1 VSDASRPDLE
11 IVGQA
16 VLRDYP
22 LRLWARQ
29 QQHTDEV
36 LREFN
41 LLIGGQELAD
51 SSAPVR
57 LVQLAQ
63 MFSDSFGSMI
73 DELTAAR
80 QAQYD
85 AGADRMDWRVPLP
98 RSTPTLMRQVQAVWT
113 AVDDY
118 CAAGQLLTLAR
129 PAEVIALQEWS
140 SVELIRQAEGAQ
152 PTPWPGPF

>member
-1 VSDASRPDLE
+1 
-11 IVGQA
+11 
-16 VLRDYP
+16 
-22 LRLWARQ
+22 
-29 QQHTDEV
+29 
-36 LREFN
+36 
-41 LLIGGQELAD
+41 
-51 SSAPVR
+51 
-57 LVQLAQ
+57 
-63 MFSDSFGSMI
+63 MI

-118 CAAGQLLTLAR
+118 CASGQLLTLAR